1 MRRLLISAVFSLLV
15 SGAYAQIGLY
25 RNDMSIGVNGGYVLS
40 NVGFNPKVNQTYHG
54 GFTGGVSF
62 RYVCEKYFSTICALQ
77 AEVNFA
83 QIGWKEEILDAND
96 APVINPVT
104 GVAEQY
110 SRTMNYVQ
118 IPIFAHLGWGREDKG
133 FQFFFQED
141 GRMPDSLPDA
151 TPHALLS
158 GSTHTHSGCLWA
170 YRSAPPVPS
179 GRKSASA
186 ATDSYPYGRV
196 LLRPQPAL
204 PVPVRFPVLREWHTS

>member
-133 FQFFFQED
+133 FQFFFQAGPQLGFCLSESTKMNFNFED
-141 GRMPDSLPDA
+141 
-151 TPHALLS
+151 
-158 GSTHTHSGCLWA
+158 
-170 YRSAPPVPS
+170 
-179 GRKSASA
+179 
-186 ATDSYPYGRV
+186 
-196 LLRPQPAL
+196 
-204 PVPVRFPVLREWHTS
+204 